1 MAVSLTRKIKPLSV
15 KVSIRHA
22 LQLCNSTI
30 RQPPHFRVHVR
41 QCGHHPRHR
50 SAAVRS
56 VVHTDQIFFF
66 HAEIHASDL
75 HFVLFA
81 AGRCLC
87 RAGGLF
93 RFGKLLADGSTGLT
107 DALIPILVF
116 VNQRV
121 DAKTVFYAGQM

>member
-1 MAVSLTRKIKPLSV
+1 MALSLTHKIKPLSV
-15 KVSIRHA
+15 KVCIGHA
-22 LQLCNSTI
+22 LQLRNGAFC
-30 RQPPHFRVHVR
+30 QLPHFSVHIR
-41 QCGHHPRHR
+41 PGGQHPRHR
-50 SAAVRS
+50 PAAVRS
-56 VVHTDQIFFF
+56 VVHTNQIFFF
-66 HAEIHASDL
+66 YAKIHASDL

>member
-1 MAVSLTRKIKPLSV
+1 MAVSLTHKIKPLSV
-15 KVSIRHA
+15 KGSIGHA
-22 LQLCNSTI
+22 LQLCDGAI
-30 RQPPHFRVHVR
+30 CQPPHFRVHIR
-41 QCGHHPRHR
+41 QSGQHPRHR
-50 SAAVRS
+50 PAAVRS

-75 HFVLFA
+75 HFVLLA

>member
-1 MAVSLTRKIKPLSV
+1 MAVSLTHKIKPLSV
-15 KVSIRHA
+15 KVGISHV
-22 LQLCNSTI
+22 LQFCNGAI

-41 QCGHHPRHR
+41 QSGHYPRHR
-50 SAAVRS
+50 PAAVRS

-66 HAEIHASDL
+66 YAEIHASDL
-75 HFVLFA
+75 QFVLLA
-81 AGRCLC
+81 AGRCLF

-93 RFGKLLADGSTGLT
+93 CFGKLLADRSAGLAN
-107 DALIPILVF
+107 ALIPILVF